1 VSFLWAAPCKPAENG
16 KPQIP
21 KPAGI
26 ACFAAIGQK
35 YGCITT
41 GLWPHLLRSR
51 VRDIVREK
59 INGFVMSDAKNNKNK
74 WIHIRVNGAEHK
86 TICDKYALT
95 TCRKLS
101 EYARRVLL
109 DKAVTVNQRNQS
121 LDDFMAEMIRLRNEL
136 NGIGNNFNQ
145 AVKKL
150 HSFQQIGELKTWI
163 ERNENDRQMLLKKT
177 EEIKEKI
184 NSISDI
190 WLR

>member
-1 VSFLWAAPCKPAENG
+1 
-16 KPQIP
+16 
-21 KPAGI
+21 
-26 ACFAAIGQK
+26 
-35 YGCITT
+35 
-41 GLWPHLLRSR
+41 
-51 VRDIVREK
+51 
-59 INGFVMSDAKNNKNK
+59 MSDVKSIKNK
-74 WIHIRVNGAEHK
+74 WIHIRVNGDEYK
-86 TICDKYALT
+86 TIHDKYQLT
-95 TCRKLS
+95 TCHKLS
-101 EYARRVLL
+101 EYARRILL

-163 ERNENDRQMLLKKT
+163 EQNENDRQMLLKKT